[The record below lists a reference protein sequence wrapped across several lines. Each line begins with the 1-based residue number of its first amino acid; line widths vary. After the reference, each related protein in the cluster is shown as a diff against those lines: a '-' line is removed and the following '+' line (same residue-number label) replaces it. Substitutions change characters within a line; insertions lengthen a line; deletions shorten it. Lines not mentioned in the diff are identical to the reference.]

1 MFGLRVQALFYL
13 ILLKGYQMDIN
24 TLQALNMPKSTG
36 LLNEVATTTSTALIT
51 ARKVM
56 QAGYYLADAAVS
68 GTQMLSYSMREA
80 LIEQMSN
87 NSINNVE
94 TK

>member
-1 MFGLRVQALFYL
+1 
-13 ILLKGYQMDIN
+13 MDIKQ
-24 TLQALNMPKSTG
+24 LEALNMPKSTG
-36 LLNEVATTTSTALIT
+36 LLNEVATTASTAMIT

-56 QAGYYLADAAVS
+56 EAGYYLADASVS
-68 GTQMLSYSMREA
+68 ASQMLSYSMREA

-87 NSINNVE
+87 NSLNNVE

>member
-1 MFGLRVQALFYL
+1 
-13 ILLKGYQMDIN
+13 MDIK
-24 TLQALNMPKSTG
+24 TLQSLNMPKSTG
-36 LLNEVATTTSTALIT
+36 LLNEVATTASTAMIT

-56 QAGYYLADAAVS
+56 EAGYYLADASVS
-68 GTQMLSYSMREA
+68 ASQMLSYSMREA

-87 NSINNVE
+87 NSLNNVE

>member
-1 MFGLRVQALFYL
+1 MNIEQ
-13 ILLKGYQMDIN
+13 
-24 TLQALNMPKSTG
+24 LQSLNMPKSTG

-56 QAGYYLADAAVS
+56 EAGYYLADASVS
-68 GTQMLSYSMREA
+68 ASQMLSYSMREA

>member
-1 MFGLRVQALFYL
+1 
-13 ILLKGYQMDIN
+13 MDIKQ
-24 TLQALNMPKSTG
+24 LQSLNMPKSNG

-56 QAGYYLADAAVS
+56 EAGYYLADASVS
-68 GTQMLSYSMREA
+68 ASQMLSYSMREA